1 MRTLLALFVLTAVT
15 AALLLQLQ
23 IRHPLQATQGSDP
36 ETASFLSLRSAVFAA
51 VTALSPYERRALASR
66 DGSSFTELV
75 LSDIG
80 SFAENGFR
88 IPGEDDGTPSLRAF
102 LAMKGDTCLMAVFR
116 TREDAALARALGSSA
131 GTGSACRRF
140 GIPRVLALAI
150 ARQESDSRPLLIN
163 IQGKDVLPRTPAEA
177 LRMAESCLARGLSF
191 DVGLMQI
198 NSYWIRRYR
207 IPLRRLFHP
216 RDNIYVACFILAES
230 MQRDGST

>member
-1 MRTLLALFVLTAVT
+1 MRLFL
-15 AALLLQLQ
+15 
-23 IRHPLQATQGSDP
+23 
-36 ETASFLSLRSAVFAA
+36 FLSLLPAFFLHFPLPAA
-51 VTALSPYERRALASR
+51 
-66 DGSSFTELV
+66 
-75 LSDIG
+75 
-80 SFAENGFR
+80 
-88 IPGEDDGTPSLRAF
+88 
-102 LAMKGDTCLMAVFR
+102 
-116 TREDAALARALGSSA
+116 AALNSREKALVPLFEEP
-131 GTGSACRRF
+131 CRRF

-198 NSYWIRRYR
+198 NYYWIRRYR

-230 MQRDGST
+230 MRRDGPT

>member
-102 LAMKGDTCLMAVFR
+102 LAMKGDRCLMAVFR

-131 GTGSACRRF
+131 GTGSACRGVVAVGRTA
-140 GIPRVLALAI
+140 GALPAQK
-150 ARQESDSRPLLIN
+150 AALIS
-163 IQGKDVLPRTPAEA
+163 KASFLTVSPRT
-177 LRMAESCLARGLSF
+177 GL
-191 DVGLMQI
+191 
-198 NSYWIRRYR
+198 
-207 IPLRRLFHP
+207 P
-216 RDNIYVACFILAES
+216 
-230 MQRDGST
+230 